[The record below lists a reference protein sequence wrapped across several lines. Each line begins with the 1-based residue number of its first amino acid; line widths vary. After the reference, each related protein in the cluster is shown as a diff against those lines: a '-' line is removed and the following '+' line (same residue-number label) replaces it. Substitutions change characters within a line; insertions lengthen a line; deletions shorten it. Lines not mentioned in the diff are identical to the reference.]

1 MEIIEFDYETD
12 TYFDEEELTYQGMK
26 FFEDGRGM
34 TIETVIDFI
43 VKFYDLTGLKG
54 AETGAE
60 AFLKGMELMEEDT
73 LKDLEED
80 FTIAFQDFY
89 EDEEHITFKE
99 MFEDNLYLDV
109 LEYLDSVYPAKE
121 LFSYLELILEAND
134 FYVHNVGYSQWATVL
149 AHNTTDVSYARA
161 VWDGTDFY
169 YIARLDDRG
178 DILDGMGMV
187 YADTVEDLLEYA
199 KDIAMTD
206 DFVVVDNDISLYMDV
221 PKVEKVRHV
230 EYTFQEVE

>member
-60 AFLKGMELMEEDT
+60 AFLKGMELVDKDILKGLEFDAVEEFR
-73 LKDLEED
+73 E
-80 FTIAFQDFY
+80 FY
-89 EDEEHITFKE
+89 ERHEEVTFKE

-109 LEYLDSVYPAKE
+109 LSFLDSIYTPKYLFE
-121 LFSYLELILEAND
+121 LLEVILEAND

-178 DILDGMGMV
+178 DILDGMGLV

-206 DFVVVDNDISLYMDV
+206 DFVVVDNDISSYMDV

-230 EYTFQEVE
+230 EYTFKEVE